1 MHTKSRTKKQANMLG
16 GAGRATFMLD
26 GRYILA
32 KAASLAIATDLM
44 SESIPVHRTHARNH
58 CASRRDML
66 AAVDAPR
73 TAVLEKPPRALLKV
87 SARLAAP

>member
-44 SESIPVHRTHARNH
+44 SESIPVHRTHARKALRVATRH
-58 CASRRDML
+58 VGCSRR
-66 AAVDAPR
+66 AQNRRAREAAPR
-73 TAVLEKPPRALLKV
+73 PAEGIG
-87 SARLAAP
+87 

>member
-44 SESIPVHRTHARNH
+44 SESIQIILRTRG
-58 CASRRDML
+58 
-66 AAVDAPR
+66 
-73 TAVLEKPPRALLKV
+73 
-87 SARLAAP
+87 